1 MSIYVVD
8 ASVAAKWFFNEP
20 FSDESARL
28 LDASHVLHVPDL
40 FLIEID
46 SVLCKKIRRGEISEG
61 EAQEI
66 RSTLDIFP
74 LQKHPF
80 QFLTDSAFELA
91 VQTQSSPYDCL
102 YLILAIFL
110 GAQMVTA
117 DRRFYDNISRSQ
129 LAVGSLC
136 WVADL
141 PQSGRET

>member
-8 ASVAAKWFFNEP
+8 ASVAVKWFFDEP
-20 FSDESARL
+20 LSDESTRL
-28 LDASHVLHVPDL
+28 LDASYVLHAPDL

-66 RSTLDIFP
+66 RSAVDIFP

-80 QFLTDSAFELA
+80 RLLLDSAFELA

-102 YLILAIFL
+102 YLILAISL

-117 DRRFYDNISRSQ
+117 DRRFYDSISRSQ
-129 LAVGSLC
+129 LAIGSLC
-136 WVADL
+136 WVEDL
-141 PQSGRET
+141 PKSSSET